1 MLNGS
6 RLGFAF
12 GIVDV
17 QGGETFLAA
26 FFAVPHTAAIGD
38 GKQKPNTIT
47 RYEFS

>member
-12 GIVDV
+12 GIFDV
-17 QGGETFLAA
+17 QGGETLRAA
-26 FFAVPHTAAIGD
+26 FFAVPHAAAIGD
-38 GKQKPNTIT
+38 GEQKPDAIR